1 MAPGFGGLVV
11 AEDRRLQESDQEILQ
26 AVVSF
31 PTFQHDLINRLQI
44 KHVRNS
50 SRAVKGQF
58 FQKPPHEILLIMT
71 RKLLLEFEV
80 AGKGLTSREASA
92 GIHGPGR
99 AFAPPG
105 NFSVESAPL
114 VAFEFHLAPA
124 PAEVKVLKGKA
135 QSDLVLGRLASPGSG
150 MVGFPEKSVS
160 WGAFRTMLAACD

>member
-1 MAPGFGGLVV
+1 MAAPTPEV
-11 AEDRRLQESDQEILQ
+11 QESDQEILQ

-31 PTFQHDLINRLQI
+31 PTFRHDLINRLQI

-58 FQKPPHEILLIMT
+58 FQKPAQEIFLVMT
-71 RKLLLEFEV
+71 GKLLLEFEV
-80 AGKGLTSREASA
+80 SGEGLTSREATA
-92 GIHGPGR
+92 GIHWPGQT
-99 AFAPPG
+99 FAPPG

-135 QSDLVLGRLASPGSG
+135 QSDLVLRRLATPGSG
-150 MVGFPEKSVS
+150 MVGLPEKSVS